1 MPILSQILDDVFKKL
16 SRLETVYS
24 SPTDYDLPKKNF
36 AEIWKIETEVQTS
49 IFQKEIELYVAF
61 DEFFPLS
68 IPRIYL
74 SQKSFD
80 EVKYI
85 PHVDKERHICTFH
98 SDTLILDTE
107 NPFAIVQICL
117 KKTKKIIE
125 DGLAGTNHEEFKD
138 ELGAYWT
145 DNNEFEIISCL

>member
-16 SRLETVYS
+16 SRLETVYR

-80 EVKYI
+80 EVAAI
-85 PHVDKERHICTFH
+85 H
-98 SDTLILDTE
+98 SRLTLLHEGDSTAG
-107 NPFAIVQICL
+107 FYSSFFFFF
-117 KKTKKIIE
+117 KI
-125 DGLAGTNHEEFKD
+125 
-138 ELGAYWT
+138 
-145 DNNEFEIISCL
+145 